1 MSQTVLPASPPENA
15 ATRDRVPPRERI
27 IEAAMACFSRSGF
40 HGASMQ
46 EICAEAGMSP
56 GALYR
61 YFPSKVSI
69 IEAIAEAERAQHA
82 AFFQRMADADDPVEA
97 LTSIGV
103 ETLERILSGPTAALT
118 AEIMAEGVRNPDIRR
133 GFERNIREARASVA
147 GALRRGQERGL
158 VDPHLDVDAAVQLI
172 MAMGDGLMVHQGLD
186 PSMGAPRLRP
196 ALQQLLRRFLRP
208 AALVVVA
215 LLPVLGAI
223 VFATPARAA
232 SLADARP
239 PAVTVVP
246 ATAGT
251 IAETVVLT
259 GTLVPREEVVVSPQ
273 IEGLAITE
281 ILAEEGDTVQAGQVL
296 ARLSRDVLQASIA
309 QNAAQA
315 ARAEAA
321 VAQARALIGEVQ
333 AVKQQ
338 ADLALARTRELVAGG
353 NAAREVFE
361 QRAAAA
367 TTAAARVES
376 AAMAVRAAEADLA
389 YARAQRQELLV
400 RLGRTELRAPVAG
413 LVSRRAARLGA
424 VVAGAGDPLFRII
437 ANGAVELEADVP
449 ETQLARLRP
458 GQPARLDTAGGPR
471 TGKVRL
477 VSPEVSRTTRLGRVR
492 VEVTDG
498 QPLVIGSFAR
508 AAVEVARRDGLLAPL
523 SAILFQPEGAVVQV
537 VRDGVVD
544 TRRVQVGLRN
554 GQQAEITS
562 GLAPGDEVVSVSGT
576 FIRGGDRVVAVRAEV
591 TQAGAK

>member
-1 MSQTVLPASPPENA
+1 
-15 ATRDRVPPRERI
+15 
-27 IEAAMACFSRSGF
+27 MACFSRSGF

-69 IEAIAEAERAQHA
+69 IEAIADAERAQHA

-97 LTSIGV
+97 LASIGV
-103 ETLERILSGPTAALT
+103 ETLERFLSGPTAALT

-133 GFERNIREARASVA
+133 GFERNIREANAHVA
-147 GALRRGQERGL
+147 AALRRGQERGL

-172 MAMGDGLMVHQGLD
+172 MAMGDGMMVHQGLD
-186 PSMGAPRLRP
+186 PSMGASRLRP

-208 AALVVVA
+208 AALALVA

-223 VFATPARAA
+223 AFATPARAA

-281 ILAEEGDTVQAGQVL
+281 ILAEEGDTVKAGQVL
-296 ARLSRDVLQASIA
+296 ARLSRDVLQASVA
-309 QNAAQA
+309 QNVAQS

-321 VAQARALIGEVQ
+321 VAQARALTGEVQ
-333 AVKQQ
+333 AIKQQ
-338 ADLALARTRELVAGG
+338 ADLALARTRELAAGG
-353 NAAREVFE
+353 NAAREVLE
-361 QRAAAA
+361 QRSAAA

-400 RLGRTELRAPVAG
+400 RLDRTELRAPVAG

-424 VVAGAGDPLFRII
+424 VVGGAGDPLFRII
-437 ANGAVELEADVP
+437 ANNAVELEADVP
-449 ETQLARLRP
+449 ETQLARLHP

-471 TGKVRL
+471 TGRVRL

-492 VEVTDG
+492 VEGTDG

-508 AAVEVARRDGLLAPL
+508 STVEVARRDGLLAPL
-523 SAILFQPEGAVVQV
+523 SAILFQPDGAVVQV
-537 VRDGVVD
+537 VQDGVVD
-544 TRRVQVGLRN
+544 TRRVEVGLRN

-562 GLAPGDEVVSVSGT
+562 GLSPGDEVVSVSGT
-576 FIRGGDRVVAVRAEV
+576 FIRGGDRVVAVRSE
-591 TQAGAK
+591 AK